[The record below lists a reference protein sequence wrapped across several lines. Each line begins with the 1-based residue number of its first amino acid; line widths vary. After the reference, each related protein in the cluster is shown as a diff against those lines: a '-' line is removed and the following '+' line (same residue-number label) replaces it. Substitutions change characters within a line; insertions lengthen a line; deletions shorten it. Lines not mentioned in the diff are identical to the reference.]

1 MIEVNRIL
9 ELTLFKKFQLLAGKE
24 YLSNEVTTVVIL
36 EYESSKIEFSGYG
49 NGYFVLASY
58 FFAATEPDFVNNS
71 LKLLIKRHVSG
82 IAIKMSVDDKLP
94 EDLIMLAEIEHVPL
108 LVFHE
113 EFMEDLIISIN
124 ESMKTRAQ
132 YIIHEEKLSKLLKE
146 DLDEDEVRKIA
157 LEINPDFKNQ
167 IISAYFISKDK
178 SSNLKVHTVLDK
190 IMYHSTSMGN
200 KAPWTFIKK
209 EHDIILVCSFEKNE
223 LKDYN
228 FFAYIQNLMS
238 DYGFSTENFIIG
250 YDSKP
255 LDLERIKESVIK
267 AEIAAK
273 TCQVINETSLSF
285 KNAGVYKYLFSLLKS
300 EIISKSLKERMTVL
314 EEYDKVHDAQLIKTL
329 TSFIKN
335 NRDFNKTG
343 IECFQH
349 TNTIRYRIKKA
360 MELLGS
366 DQDTVDDEIAIMI
379 RCYNLQEKK

>member
-1 MIEVNRIL
+1 MR
-9 ELTLFKKFQLLAGKE
+9 
-24 YLSNEVTTVVIL
+24 S
-36 EYESSKIEFSGYG
+36 
-49 NGYFVLASY
+49 
-58 FFAATEPDFVNNS
+58 
-71 LKLLIKRHVSG
+71 
-82 IAIKMSVDDKLP
+82 
-94 EDLIMLAEIEHVPL
+94 
-108 LVFHE
+108 
-113 EFMEDLIISIN
+113 
-124 ESMKTRAQ
+124 
-132 YIIHEEKLSKLLKE
+132 
-146 DLDEDEVRKIA
+146 
-157 LEINPDFKNQ
+157 
-167 IISAYFISKDK
+167 
-178 SSNLKVHTVLDK
+178 
-190 IMYHSTSMGN
+190 
-200 KAPWTFIKK
+200 
-209 EHDIILVCSFEKNE
+209 
-223 LKDYN
+223 
-228 FFAYIQNLMS
+228 
-238 DYGFSTENFIIG
+238 FIIG

-379 RCYNLQEKK
+379 RCYNLQKK